1 MANNAMKDALT
12 LELAAKIIKPNEKW
26 TSEHHALLLWNYF
39 RRAGFLAGAK
49 PEEIAKVAKEFVAW
63 HNNASVAYASNQAKR
78 LAEAGI
84 CLANQATAV
93 TMEFN

>member
-1 MANNAMKDALT
+1 MKDALT
-12 LELAAKIIKPNEKW
+12 LELAAKIVKPNEKW
-26 TSEHHALLLWNYF
+26 TSEHHARLIWGYF
-39 RRAGFLAGAK
+39 RKAGFAKDAK
-49 PEEIAKVAKEFVAW
+49 PEEIAKLAKEYVAW

-84 CLANQATAV
+84 CLATTSTAV